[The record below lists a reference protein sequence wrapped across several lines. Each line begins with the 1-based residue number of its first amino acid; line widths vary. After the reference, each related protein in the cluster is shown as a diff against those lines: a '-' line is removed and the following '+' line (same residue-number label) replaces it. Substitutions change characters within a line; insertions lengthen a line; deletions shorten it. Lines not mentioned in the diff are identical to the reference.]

1 MKTIYLAAA
10 LLLGVSGCAST
21 QVEVEAQKNSVNDVD
36 ALAEFERLSIEMI
49 HEMRLWA
56 KAKEAES
63 RDVLSDEQVRQRFFQ
78 STHVPKGF
86 KAKVTFSYFGPA
98 VKAAEAVAISA
109 GYEFKLRD
117 VEKARGDHVVD
128 IKLTD
133 QPLVEALYE
142 IGLATGDSVE
152 VEVIEP
158 TGDKKGKLIYR
169 YKE

>member
-1 MKTIYLAAA
+1 MKKITCAIALAAT
-10 LLLGVSGCAST
+10 LGGCAS
-21 QVEVEAQKNSVNDVD
+21 KNIDVVAEERSPSEIN

-56 KAKEAES
+56 KAKEAEN
-63 RDVLSDEQVRQRFFQ
+63 RDVLSDEQIKQRFFQ

-86 KAKVTFSYFGPA
+86 DANVTFKFLGTA
-98 VKAAEAVAISA
+98 EKAAEAIAISA
-109 GYEFKLRD
+109 GYEFSIRD
-117 VEKARGDHVVD
+117 RDKRRGDSRVD
-128 IKLTD
+128 IRIEN

-142 IGLATGDSVE
+142 IGLATGDSVD

-158 TGDKKGKLIYR
+158 IGGNKGKIIYR